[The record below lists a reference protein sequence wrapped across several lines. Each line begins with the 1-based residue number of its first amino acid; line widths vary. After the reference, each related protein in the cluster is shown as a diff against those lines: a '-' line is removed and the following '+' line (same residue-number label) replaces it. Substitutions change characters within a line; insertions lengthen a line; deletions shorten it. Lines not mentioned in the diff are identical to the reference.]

1 MATRL
6 SPAVTT
12 PPPPLARGRFISLRA
27 KFLLFFSLILIVT
40 SSTLSWYFIQ
50 TRRASMTAE
59 LQELGS
65 ILLTSL
71 VSNGQFRYGALIAED
86 RATLRQ
92 FVESL
97 MAVDEVVYVVIR
109 GADHMILAQQNKLVK
124 ESSGSLTFSQERRF
138 YPDEHIADALYGTRI
153 TAPRLTL
160 VRLSPDKVLVPADHA
175 GSVGWTSLFESNL
188 YDVALP
194 VLRKPA
200 TDPSQSPLP
209 YQFDEASP
217 RVSRPDGS
225 THLGVIQIGLSDA
238 AIMHTVVGMVR
249 NVVILTAFLIGA
261 GILGAHVLTQRI
273 TTPLRSLAD
282 VARQLTEGRSPPP
295 LRPSSN
301 DEVGQLTR
309 TFNLMAYA
317 LHERNVAINT
327 NMDTIRRQIS
337 QLTTVHQTSA
347 AIARTLDLHELL
359 DTVLQLLMT
368 NLKFSRMVLML
379 RHEDGE
385 VAYVAQ
391 VAGVPEDI
399 AEAARYLTI
408 PIREDDSITAE
419 LLIHAKPVLVGD
431 IAAVAHRMHPETFQ
445 LATRIGVTSFVCVPL
460 QSHNETLGFLG
471 GDRGAHPCST
481 EDLDILLTIAG
492 HVASAID
499 NARTYAHLAQLT
511 QHLEYRIEERTREL
525 SVANERL
532 KDHDQRRSVFF
543 SVASH
548 ELRTPMTAIRSFADN
563 MLDGVAGPLT
573 ERQTTYLTRIGH
585 NLNRLTRIINQLLD
599 WSRIDLKRE
608 TLNLEPVCVRQIAGF
623 VAESLRTVAVDK
635 QIALDVTGSDDLPAV
650 AGDRDKME
658 QIFWNLIGNAVKF
671 TPAGGRVIVEAAL
684 NTEGQ
689 VQVCVADTGCGI
701 EAEHLD
707 KIFNEFSKVPS
718 PIPNSQGAQLGLFI
732 TKNLVALHHGTIRVE
747 SDVTAGTRFYVA
759 FPAAAGN
766 ERTCEH

>member
-1 MATRL
+1 MRS

-12 PPPPLARGRFISLRA
+12 PPPLARGRFIGLRT

-50 TRRASMTAE
+50 TRRAAMTAE
-59 LQELGS
+59 LHELGT

-97 MAVDEVVYVVIR
+97 MAADEVVYVVIR
-109 GADHMILAQQNKLVK
+109 GADHMILAQQNKLVN

-138 YPDEHIADALYGTRI
+138 YPDERIADALYGSQISTPQMTRV
-153 TAPRLTL
+153 T
-160 VRLSPDKVLVPADHA
+160 LSPEKILVPADHA
-175 GSVGWTSLFESNL
+175 GSMGLRSLFESNL

-200 TDPSQSPLP
+200 TDPSSFPLP
-209 YQFDEASP
+209 HQFDEAPP
-217 RVSRPDGS
+217 RVSRPEGS

-238 AIMHTVVGMVR
+238 AIMHTVIDMVR

-282 VARQLTEGRSPPP
+282 VARQLTEGGSPPP
-295 LRPSSN
+295 LQPSSN

-309 TFNLMAYA
+309 TFNLMTHA

-359 DTVLQLLMT
+359 DTVLQLLIT

-379 RHEDGE
+379 RHEDGD

-391 VAGVPEDI
+391 VAGVPDDI
-399 AEAARYLTI
+399 AEAARYVTI

-419 LLIHAKPVLVGD
+419 LLIRAKPVLVD
-431 IAAVAHRMHPETFQ
+431 DLAAVAHRMHPETLK
-445 LATRIGVTSFVCVPL
+445 LANRIGVTSFVCVPL
-460 QSHNETLGFLG
+460 QSHNQTLGFLG

-525 SVANERL
+525 SVANQRL
-532 KDHDQRRSVFF
+532 KDHDHRRSVFF

-623 VAESLRTVAVDK
+623 VAESLRTVAADK
-635 QIALDVTGSDDLPAV
+635 QIALDVTGSEELPCV
-650 AGDRDKME
+650 AGDRDKIE

-671 TPAGGRVIVEAAL
+671 TPAGGRVIVETSV
-684 NTEGQ
+684 NPEGQ

-701 EAEHLD
+701 DEEHLD

-747 SDVTAGTRFYVA
+747 SEVNAGTRFYVA
-759 FPAAAGN
+759 FPATAGDGAAAPQ
-766 ERTCEH
+766 